1 MFKLISSKPI
11 ATVLHAFILGLCL
24 STLAVADDEAAK
36 ETKEKR
42 DIFDFPSLEKVTEN
56 YTEIEVQGGSKPFYR
71 VWKREADGQML
82 AQLPRDF
89 ASSSTRHF
97 IAPTV
102 SGGELFAGLQSDSFY
117 VYWKR
122 YGRRVALVAENL
134 AIKGSDKQSKASVD
148 RLFTDKVLL
157 SLPILTI
164 PPRQGP
170 VIDLDQLLVGN
181 ATVFFGRRMRP
192 MSWSAMSLRPLPSI
206 KQAKVFPKNIEI
218 AYEVPMTNGNLKT
231 LHYSISKIE
240 GSAGYSPR
248 KADQRIGYFTTVSY
262 THLTL
267 PTILLV

>member
-97 IAPTV
+97 IAPT
-102 SGGELFAGLQSDSFY
+102 A
-117 VYWKR
+117 
-122 YGRRVALVAENL
+122 
-134 AIKGSDKQSKASVD
+134 
-148 RLFTDKVLL
+148 
-157 SLPILTI
+157 
-164 PPRQGP
+164 
-170 VIDLDQLLVGN
+170 
-181 ATVFFGRRMRP
+181 
-192 MSWSAMSLRPLPSI
+192 
-206 KQAKVFPKNIEI
+206 
-218 AYEVPMTNGNLKT
+218 
-231 LHYSISKIE
+231 
-240 GSAGYSPR
+240 
-248 KADQRIGYFTTVSY
+248 VSY

-267 PTILLV
+267 PTICSV

>member
-1 MFKLISSKPI
+1 MFKLISTKLSTKPI
-11 ATVLHAFILGLCL
+11 AIVLHAFILGMCL

-36 ETKEKR
+36 ETKEKSG
-42 DIFDFPSLEKVTEN
+42 IFNFPSLEKVTKN
-56 YTEIEVQGGSKPFYR
+56 YKEIEVQSGSKPFYR

-89 ASSSTRHF
+89 DSSSTRHF

-122 YGRRVALVAENL
+122 YGKRVALVAENL
-134 AIKGSDKQSKASVD
+134 AVKGSDKQSKASVD

-164 PPRQGP
+164 APRQGP

-181 ATVFFGRRMRP
+181 ANVFFGRAMRTQ
-192 MSWSAMSLRPLPSI
+192 SSLTSI
-206 KQAKVFPKNIEI
+206 KQAKVFPNNIEI
-218 AYEVPMTNGNLKT
+218 AFEVPMLNGNLKT

-240 GSAGYSPR
+240 GSPGYSPR
-248 KADQRIGYFTTVSY
+248 KADQRIGYFTTTYSDY
-262 THLTL
+262 GKYLSLIH
-267 PTILLV
+267 I